1 MVKRKV
7 SYRRRARK
15 ARAPSK
21 KAKAKAKQLK
31 NAKSFFQF
39 LKENPKDESDSEE

>member
-7 SYRRRARK
+7 SYRRRAKK

-21 KAKAKAKQLK
+21 AAKAKAKHLK
-31 NAKSFFQF
+31 NAKAFVRFM
-39 LKENPKDESDSEE
+39 KENPKDESDNEE